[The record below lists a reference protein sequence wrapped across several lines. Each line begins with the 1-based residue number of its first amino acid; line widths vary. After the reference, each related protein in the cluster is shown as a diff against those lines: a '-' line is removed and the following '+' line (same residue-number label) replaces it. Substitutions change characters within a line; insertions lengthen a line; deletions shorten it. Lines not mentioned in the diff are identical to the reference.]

1 MRLVAGTGHPHPALI
16 YGRLFPAEN
25 ELFQELFRTRR
36 PVMIEDART
45 DRRYAGWGEVGYTR
59 GWLCVPL
66 IVRGG
71 IIGCVCLDSTEV
83 SAYGE
88 REAHLLQAFSN
99 EAAIAI
105 ENARLFQQ
113 VRQMAITDP
122 LTGLYNRRHFF
133 EAARV
138 EFERSRRYQHQL
150 ALIMMDVDY
159 FKQVNDRHGHMVG
172 DAVLLAVARLFQEK
186 LREVDLVAR
195 YGGEEFV
202 ILLPETDT
210 ESAVQVA
217 ERLRQALLEPILRQN
232 GLEVT
237 VSISFGVADAQ
248 SAADLE
254 SLIHHADEALYSTKA
269 TQRGMVT
276 AWVAAQAE
284 GDASPAAGGG
294 V

>member
-1 MRLVAGTGHPHPALI
+1 
-16 YGRLFPAEN
+16 
-25 ELFQELFRTRR
+25 
-36 PVMIEDART
+36 
-45 DRRYAGWGEVGYTR
+45 
-59 GWLCVPL
+59 LCVPL

-71 IIGCVCLDSTEV
+71 IIGCVALDSTEV
-83 SAYGE
+83 GAYGE
-88 REAHLLQAFSN
+88 REAQLLQAFSN

-122 LTGLYNRRHFF
+122 LTGMYNRRHFF

-138 EFERSRRYQHQL
+138 EFERARRYQHKL

-172 DAVLLAVARLFQEK
+172 DAVLLAVARLFNEK

-210 ESAVQVA
+210 AAAVQVA

-237 VSISFGVADAQ
+237 VSISFGVADARD
-248 SAADLE
+248 AADLE
-254 SLIHHADEALYSTKA
+254 TLIHHADEALYSTKA
-269 TQRGMVT
+269 TRRGMVT
-276 AWVAAQAE
+276 AWGSPDQQDAFQA
-284 GDASPAAGGG
+284 SGGKE
-294 V
+294 